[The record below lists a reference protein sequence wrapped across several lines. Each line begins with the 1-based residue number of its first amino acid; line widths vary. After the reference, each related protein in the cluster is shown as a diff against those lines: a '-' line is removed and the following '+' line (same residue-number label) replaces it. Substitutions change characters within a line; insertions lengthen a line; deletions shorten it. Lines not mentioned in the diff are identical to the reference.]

1 MSSVNPIVSID
12 PYDRKIII
20 DLDELETAER
30 LEGAHIL
37 KTLFNINDRSG
48 FSQDFEMKKNDD
60 GNFTIL
66 KDYNLSAK
74 QWNEFIYFIRTGRIK
89 YIEDIESKE
98 HSTNKRLFA
107 HINDLY
113 MGVFG
118 VFGPIHSF
126 DRFCEN
132 IVTKIKEKERNKIIN
147 PMNPEADI
155 YRRYYWTS
163 GYSKPF
169 LDGYNFPENTIW
181 NVAGLFPSNSNEL
194 RYYRSLIANNV
205 ETQTLETQPVE

>member
-1 MSSVNPIVSID
+1 MVDINPIVSID
-12 PYDRKIII
+12 SYGRQIII
-20 DLDELETAER
+20 DLNELKTAKR

-37 KTLFNINDRSG
+37 KTLFNINEHSE
-48 FSQDFEMKKNDD
+48 FSQDFEMRKNDD

-66 KDYNLSAK
+66 KDYNLSQK

-89 YIEDIESKE
+89 YIEYIELKE
-98 HSTNKRLFA
+98 YSNLDDLIE

-132 IVTKIKEKERNKIIN
+132 IFTKVKKKERNKIMN
-147 PMNPEADI
+147 PMTPEEDI
-155 YRRYYWTS
+155 YNKYYWTS
-163 GYSKPF
+163 GYSHPAANNF
-169 LDGYNFPENTIW
+169 NFPENTIW
-181 NVAGLFPSNSNEL
+181 NVTRSFLTGNQAEK
-194 RYYRSLIANNV
+194 YYRILKANNV
-205 ETQTLETQPVE
+205 ETQTLETQTVE